1 MFSQYGEVLDVVAY
15 GNIRMRGQAFI
26 AFAEEES
33 ATKSIKEL
41 QHFVLY
47 GKPMVTCVRT
57 AQRLSCIDS

>member
-15 GNIRMRGQAFI
+15 GNIRMRGQAFV

-47 GKPMVTCVRT
+47 GKPMVIFGLYPWLYYTN
-57 AQRLSCIDS
+57 